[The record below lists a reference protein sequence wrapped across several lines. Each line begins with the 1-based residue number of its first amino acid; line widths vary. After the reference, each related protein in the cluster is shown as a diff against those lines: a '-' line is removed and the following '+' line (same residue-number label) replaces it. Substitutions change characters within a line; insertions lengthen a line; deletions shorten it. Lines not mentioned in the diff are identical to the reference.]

1 MNRIYWDLDKISMLT
16 DSMDASSHSHGMM
29 QFFVCLKDSLNI
41 KVKGKKIETSC
52 ILVNKNIKHSFN
64 TENQICFTS
73 VIEPVSSFGI
83 ALNTLLGDKDYYIPG
98 ENQTVRIRTCL
109 APMIE
114 NFSKESYEKLM
125 TAISEC
131 FGWNQS
137 KNSLDDRIVKL
148 LDMLAHCSCDDHSI
162 EEYADKL
169 CLSPSRLSH
178 LFSEE
183 VGIPLKKYLSL
194 HQLERAFENILKGKS
209 ITDAAMEADFDSPSH
224 FAFTVKKMMGLPA
237 RNTVKNSE
245 FLKVY

>member
-41 KVKGKKIETSC
+41 KVNGKKIDCTC
-52 ILVNKNIKHSFN
+52 ILVNKNIKHSFK

-73 VIEPVSSFGI
+73 VIEPTSVFGM
-83 ALNTLLGDKDYYIPG
+83 ALNTLLGDKDYYIPE
-98 ENQTVRIRTCL
+98 ENQSARIRTSL
-109 APMIE
+109 TPMLE
-114 NFSKESYEKLM
+114 SFSRESYEKLM
-125 TAISEC
+125 TVISEC
-131 FGWNQS
+131 LGWNDS
-137 KNSLDDRIVKL
+137 KSSLDDRIVNL
-148 LDMLAHCSCDDHSI
+148 LDILAHCSCDDHSI
-162 EEYADKL
+162 EEYAEKL

-194 HQLERAFENILKGKS
+194 HQLERAFEKILKGES

>member
-41 KVKGKKIETSC
+41 KVKGKKIDCTC
-52 ILVNKNIKHSFN
+52 ILVNKNIKHSFK

-73 VIEPVSSFGI
+73 VIEPTSSFGME
-83 ALNTLLGDKDYYIPG
+83 LNTLLGDKDYFIPE
-98 ENQTVRIRTCL
+98 ENQTAQIQMSLT
-109 APMIE
+109 PMLE

-137 KNSLDDRIVKL
+137 KNSLDDRIVNL

-194 HQLERAFENILKGKS
+194 HQLERAFENILNGES
-209 ITDAAMEADFDSPSH
+209 ITEAAMEAGFDSPSH
-224 FAFTVKKMMGLPA
+224 FAFTVKRMMGLPA